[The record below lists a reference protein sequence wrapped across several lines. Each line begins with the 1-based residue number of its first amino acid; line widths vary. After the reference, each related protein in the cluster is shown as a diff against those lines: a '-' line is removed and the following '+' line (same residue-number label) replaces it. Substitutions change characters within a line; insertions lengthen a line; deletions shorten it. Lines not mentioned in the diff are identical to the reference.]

1 MQFQIMPFSR
11 LFEKQRELGL
21 SETGQSKPKLHYM
34 LAHNISIHLG
44 HFTINTGNSKT
55 ISLSFVITTYARKF
69 G

>member
-21 SETGQSKPKLHYM
+21 SETDQSKPKLHYL

-55 ISLSFVITTYARKF
+55 VSLFLVITANA
-69 G
+69 